1 MAQGVDQ
8 PIKRV
13 LPAGPD
19 ARPWAA
25 PSAKIPN
32 RKVYFSRDVSSG
44 HHLMRPKAPSENEV
58 HFTSLVPIATTRSFL
73 PLIHNYISV

>member
-32 RKVYFSRDVSSG
+32 RKVG
-44 HHLMRPKAPSENEV
+44 HHLMRPKASSENEV